1 MRRRPSIPYLFK
13 FSPES
18 YLSGMSDVTQ
28 ILCANES
35 GEPRAA
41 SELLPPVDDELR
53 YTEGMDDGRR

>member
-1 MRRRPSIPYLFK
+1 
-13 FSPES
+13 
-18 YLSGMSDVTQ
+18 MSDVTQ